1 MVDFKIAADFSCELP
16 GGDTGS
22 DLDQRLGLYRV
33 FVKLYDHH
41 RWLLDEILDLE
52 NGSSRNPLN
61 LSARFVQGVMWDNQV
76 YLISNLVTDST
87 QLFCQA
93 QGIWTIGRD
102 RAMALSIPDKRL
114 SRRHAA
120 IQYVEGEGFYLID
133 LNSTNGTFVNGEP
146 IRHCVRLKD
155 GDKVRLGSLSFLF
168 FACYTNQNLP
178 LLTAS
183 QVSEIDAMRCQGV
196 SRVKTPTT
204 SETTASAMTN
214 RDGMDSPRSVEDTSM
229 FLISRPELE

>member
-1 MVDFKIAADFSCELP
+1 MVDFRMASDFSCELA

-33 FVKLYDHH
+33 FVKLYEHH

-52 NGSSRNPLN
+52 NSSSRTPLN
-61 LSARFVQGVMWDNQV
+61 LSARFVQGVIWDRQV
-76 YLISNLVTDST
+76 YLISNLLTDST
-87 QLFCQA
+87 QLFCQP

-102 RAMALSIPDKRL
+102 RAMAFSIPDKRL

-120 IQYVEGEGFYLID
+120 IQHVENEGFYLID

-168 FACYTNQNLP
+168 FACCANTNLP
-178 LLTAS
+178 LLAAS
-183 QVSEIDAMRCQGV
+183 EVAEISAVRCQGV
-196 SRVKTPTT
+196 ARAETPTG
-204 SETTASAMTN
+204 SETTAPAMTN
-214 RDGMDSPRSVEDTSM
+214 PDEAEPPRGVDETSM
-229 FLISRPELE
+229 FLISRSEL